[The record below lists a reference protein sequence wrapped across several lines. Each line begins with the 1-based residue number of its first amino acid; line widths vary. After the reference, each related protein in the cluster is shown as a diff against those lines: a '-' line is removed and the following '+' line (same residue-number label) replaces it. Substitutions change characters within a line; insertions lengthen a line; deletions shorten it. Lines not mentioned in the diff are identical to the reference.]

1 MLNFY
6 FYRGQV
12 RDYLAATGTPLGL
25 IVFLT
30 SNRIGIGAAVTGRP
44 LPHHRTCGSAS
55 GGSVGLSYFPTHNLG
70 SPSESK

>member
-30 SNRIGIGAAVTGRP
+30 SNRVSILRQSRRLYGVSRSKRLERGR
-44 LPHHRTCGSAS
+44 
-55 GGSVGLSYFPTHNLG
+55 
-70 SPSESK
+70 